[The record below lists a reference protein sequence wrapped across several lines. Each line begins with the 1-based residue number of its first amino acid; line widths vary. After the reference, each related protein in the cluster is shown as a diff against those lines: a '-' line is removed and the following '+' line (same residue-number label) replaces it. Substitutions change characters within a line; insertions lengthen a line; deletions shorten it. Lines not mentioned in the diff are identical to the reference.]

1 MGETGICNKK
11 YKSISNKTIFMSIAA
26 KVELYVSKKPY
37 IKEALAEDIV
47 NYSALARKICEEENL
62 ESENAVKAAL
72 SRYQEFISERRIERR
87 SEVQKILEETSLQV
101 ESGLKALKSQQ
112 FDKAS
117 VVSAKTRNGF
127 TNISRGGEKSL
138 VTLESPEKLENTPG
152 VLEFILSSLSAESIN
167 VDHLISCRE
176 DTHLVV
182 DEEDGPEVLEILQDR
197 MG

>member
-1 MGETGICNKK
+1 
-11 YKSISNKTIFMSIAA
+11 MSIAA

-72 SRYQEFISERRIERR
+72 SRYQEFVSERRIERR
-87 SEVQKILEETSLQV
+87 SEVQEILEETSLQV
-101 ESGLKALKSQQ
+101 KSGLKAVKGQE
-112 FDKAS
+112 FDKEAR
-117 VVSAKTRNGF
+117 VSAKTKNGF
-127 TNISRGGEKSL
+127 TNVSRGGEKSL

-152 VLEFILSSLSAESIN
+152 VVEFILSSLAAENIN
-167 VDHLISCRE
+167 VGHLISCRE

-197 MG
+197 IS